1 MIDKTFITA
10 QAIRW
15 QTAQRNVIRE
25 YCQHAF
31 LSVLYKQKEANALFF
46 KGGTALR
53 ILFESPRFSEDL
65 DFSSPVHSVNALE
78 NVVQEALIHLAHEGI
93 HLDISEAKPTTGGYL
108 FTADTVLLNT
118 TFSIKLNIIFQTRC
132 VGETHIV
139 NSVFLP
145 PYAAIGLIRETIA
158 KEKVQAFL
166 TRTKI
171 RDVFDLYFLLRSTW
185 AKRMVVPY
193 TRDIKRVLDTKE
205 LALSKLQEFLPQSFW
220 PVIKDLKNNILKELD
235 K

>member
-108 FTADTVLLNT
+108 FHCGYSAFKHNVFNQTQHHLSNPLRRGNSYRKFCISPTLRGHRADT
-118 TFSIKLNIIFQTRC
+118 
-132 VGETHIV
+132 
-139 NSVFLP
+139 
-145 PYAAIGLIRETIA
+145 
-158 KEKVQAFL
+158 
-166 TRTKI
+166 
-171 RDVFDLYFLLRSTW
+171 
-185 AKRMVVPY
+185 
-193 TRDIKRVLDTKE
+193 
-205 LALSKLQEFLPQSFW
+205 
-220 PVIKDLKNNILKELD
+220 
-235 K
+235 